1 MEHISGLLIGQLKQ
15 GQASDWLTL
24 RTPLIIVS
32 SSHKYGNVTW
42 LDLVTDMFYS
52 CNGQNTGGWWILQ
65 CHFAQMSPLRWHA
78 RYKPSHRWGECH
90 ISSVVSSS
98 FVHAFSK
105 INTKLSHFHSSSKY
119 VHIDKRVWICNQ
131 GDHDETRGASQRKRA
146 GGLKLLIPECMY
158 VLQSQPQCM
167 KITKK
172 VSFYS
177 MWRWK

>member
-1 MEHISGLLIGQLKQ
+1 MWDFWSNFQTMCQEEDFLLR
-15 GQASDWLTL
+15 WV
-24 RTPLIIVS
+24 IVGRLLFEMQS
-32 SSHKYGNVTW
+32 FVT
-42 LDLVTDMFYS
+42 FQHHY
-52 CNGQNTGGWWILQ
+52 
-65 CHFAQMSPLRWHA
+65 FAQMSPLRWHA